1 MCRTWWQY
9 RNSFKH
15 YMNTKLYQNLAF
27 FVPKT
32 YLSFLSCY
40 PSYFCRSFLS
50 TLVPR
55 LILDKLGRRDWRDA
69 ATSWRNL
76 PLTFQA
82 GLAATS
88 WSFLLP
94 AATMMLH
101 TELLLAFWQ
110 CGQMGACLP
119 YTWPL
124 RGTRGLF
131 FIIACLLPCAAAW
144 LFLASARVRLKCS
157 ARLKDAHVFFLRHR
171 FRIT

>member
-15 YMNTKLYQNLAF
+15 YEYMNTKLYQNLAF

-131 FIIACLLPCAAAW
+131 LL
-144 LFLASARVRLKCS
+144 L
-157 ARLKDAHVFFLRHR
+157 HVFFLVRLLGCSWPQLECGSSAMR
-171 FRIT
+171 A